1 MSAKTHN
8 ATRPA
13 SRGRTNAG
21 ASKLTP
27 GGQLLPYQRDW
38 VDDQSRWKF
47 GLMARQV
54 GKDFSSGFEGI
65 ADCYM
70 AECRKQKTTW
80 LIASPSERQSLEA
93 LEKWKDWAE
102 AFKITLAGEEQL
114 RESHSESMLKSASIT
129 FEHGSR
135 IIAVPGK
142 PETVRGFSANVL
154 LTEFAFFEQPEAT
167 WRAILPTITNEI
179 KGVKKVRIITTPN
192 GMGNKAHEIWRT
204 NYFPGDDARQKTAKW
219 SCHFVDIY
227 TAVKQ
232 GLKASPED
240 IREALNDPEGWA
252 EEFEC
257 LFLDQSATLLSYEL
271 IASCESPEATTEAPY
286 GYWIANAAHHS
297 DRIVMGIDFGR
308 KKDLTVAWST
318 KKVGDVQQTIE
329 VLEMENTSTPRQV
342 EALRPRLARVHRACL
357 DYTGPGIGLG
367 DYLVKEFGEWNPRQH
382 KFGKIELCS
391 FTADFKCEIFSKLR
405 IAFESKKLRVP
416 QSRNVREDLHSI
428 SRTAT
433 NNGQVTYRAAHT
445 ATGHADRCTAL
456 ALATRA
462 ADYVQEPVRVGR
474 MNYKNEFPW
483 YYPDARK
490 IGIPI

>member
-1 MSAKTHN
+1 MSDKPHNTGEIVRRAKTHAKGN
-8 ATRPA
+8 K
-13 SRGRTNAG
+13 S
-21 ASKLTP
+21 TP
-27 GGQLLPYQRDW
+27 GDHLLEYQRAW
-38 VDDQSRWKF
+38 VDDESRWKF

-65 ADCYM
+65 SDCCV
-70 AECRKQKTTW
+70 AECKKQKTTW

-93 LEKWKDWAE
+93 LEKWKEWAE
-102 AFKITLAGEEQL
+102 VFKITLTAQDEV

-129 FEHGSR
+129 FRHGSR

-204 NYFPGDDARQKTAKW
+204 NYFPGDPIRAKAAKW

-232 GLKASPED
+232 GLKASPDE

-257 LFLDQSATLLSYEL
+257 LFLDQSATLLPYDL
-271 IASCESPEATTEAPY
+271 IASCESPEATTEAPFAF
-286 GYWIANAAHHS
+286 WLANAGHQT
-297 DRIVMGIDFGR
+297 DRIAMGIDFGR

-318 KKVGDVQQTIE
+318 KQVGDVQQTIE
-329 VLEMENTSTPRQV
+329 VLEMENTSTPQQV
-342 EALRPRLARVHRACL
+342 ATLRPRLMSVHRACL

-367 DYLVKEFGEWNPRQH
+367 DYLIKEFGEWNPKKH
-382 KFGKIELCS
+382 KFGKIELCT
-391 FTADFKCEIFSKLR
+391 FTSDIKCQIFSKLR
-405 IAFESKKLRVP
+405 IAFEAKKLRVP
-416 QSRNVREDLHSI
+416 QSRIVREDLHSI
-428 SRTAT
+428 SREAT
-433 NNGQVTYRAAHT
+433 TSGQVTYRAPHSQ
-445 ATGHADRCTAL
+445 TGHADRCTAL
-456 ALATRA
+456 ALAVRA
-462 ADYVQEPVRVGR
+462 ADYTEQPVRIER
-474 MNYKNEFPW
+474 FIAPNEFPW
-483 YYPDARK
+483 YYPDSRK
-490 IGIPI
+490 SGIPF